1 MTSDTQKIERL
12 VLAADEML
20 AAMEDAGMTD
30 PSWSTALEGMIHDL
44 RARLRALDEQHN
56 LSLFSINV
64 DWH

>member
-30 PSWSTALEGMIHDL
+30 PSWVVALEGMIYDL
-44 RARLRALDEQHN
+44 KAQLRALDEQYN